1 MFFNILAEMAR
12 RDLTK
17 SEMSKILDISLCT
30 FNRKIKGSSDFT
42 VSEIFKMQE
51 VFNDSSCTFEYLLS
65 QY

>member
-30 FNRKIKGSSDFT
+30 FNKKIKGSSDFT

-51 VFNDSSCTFEYLLS
+51 IFNDSNCTFEYLLCR
-65 QY
+65 Y